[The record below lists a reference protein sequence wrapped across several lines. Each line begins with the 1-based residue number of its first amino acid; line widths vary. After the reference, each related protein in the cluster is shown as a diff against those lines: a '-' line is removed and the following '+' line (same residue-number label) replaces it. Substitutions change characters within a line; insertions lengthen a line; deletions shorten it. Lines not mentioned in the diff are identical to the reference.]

1 LNWQSAPTFSNKQSQ
16 GAIVDGTHRANAQQI
31 ALWNGCAGRGWVE
44 AQESLDR
51 LFEPFEDLLVEAV
64 AARRARRVLD
74 IGCGTGSTTLG
85 IARSL
90 GGSGT
95 AVGIDVSEPMIAL
108 ARSRAERE
116 SAPPR
121 FICADAQTH
130 AFEPASFDMIVS
142 RFGTMFF
149 DDSVRA
155 FGNLHNAAA
164 PGAALHTIVWRRPAD
179 NAFMT
184 AAERAA
190 APFFPQMPARR
201 PDEPGQFA
209 FADRE
214 RVCAI
219 LEKSGW
225 ADIDIRPLDV
235 ECSLP
240 ERELNDYISRLGPL
254 GRMLQQ
260 LDERAR
266 ARVVEAVR
274 AAFDPFV
281 HGTEVRF
288 TAACWTIGALA

>member
-1 LNWQSAPTFSNKQSQ
+1 LNWQSASTFCNKQS
-16 GAIVDGTHRANAQQI
+16 GAIVETSHRANAQQI

-51 LFEPFEDLLVEAV
+51 LFQPFADLLVDAV

-74 IGCGTGSTTLG
+74 VGCGTGGTTLA

-90 GGSGT
+90 ASTGT
-95 AVGIDVSEPMIAL
+95 AVGVDVSEPMVAL
-108 ARSRAERE
+108 ARSRAERQD
-116 SAPPR
+116 APAR
-121 FICADAQTH
+121 FVCADAQTH

-155 FGNLHNAAA
+155 FANLRRAAA
-164 PGAALHTIVWRRPAD
+164 PGAALHTIVWRKVED

-190 APFFPQMPARR
+190 APFFPEMPARR

-209 FADRE
+209 FADRD
-214 RVCAI
+214 RVFAI

-225 ADIDIRPLDV
+225 TDIDIQPLDV
-235 ECSLP
+235 ECRLP
-240 ERELNDYISRLGPL
+240 ERELNDYIARLGPL

-260 LDERAR
+260 LDANAR
-266 ARVVEAVR
+266 ARVVGAVR

-281 HGTEVRF
+281 HGAEARF
-288 TAACWTIGALA
+288 NAACWTVGARR

>member
-1 LNWQSAPTFSNKQSQ
+1 MDTTQQ
-16 GAIVDGTHRANAQQI
+16 ANAQQI

-64 AARRARRVLD
+64 AERNAQRVLD
-74 IGCGTGSTTLG
+74 IGCGTGSTTLAV
-85 IARSL
+85 ARLLAKSN
-90 GGSGT
+90 GN
-95 AVGIDVSEPMIAL
+95 AVGLDISEPMIAL
-108 ARSRAERE
+108 AKRRAELA

-130 AFEPASFDMIVS
+130 AFEPPSFDMIIS

-155 FGNLHNAAA
+155 FTNLRRAAA
-164 PGAALHTIVWRRPAD
+164 PNAALHTIVWRSPAD

-190 APFFPQMPARR
+190 VPFLPEIPKRW
-201 PDEPGQFA
+201 PEEPGQFA
-209 FADRE
+209 FADRD
-214 RVCAI
+214 RVYSI

-225 ADIDIRPLDV
+225 TEIDIRPLDV
-235 ECSLP
+235 ACTLP
-240 ERELNDYISRLGPL
+240 EHELNAYIARLGPL
-254 GRMLQQ
+254 GRVLQQ
-260 LDERAR
+260 LDEQKRAHII
-266 ARVVEAVR
+266 EAVR

-281 HGTEVRF
+281 HGAEVRF
-288 TAACWTIGALA
+288 TAACWTVGARAPR